1 MSVRVRIPTP
11 LRQATNGESEL
22 NSDAAT
28 VQGLIEELETRYPD
42 IRGRL
47 RDESGALRRFVNL
60 YVNGQDVRFL
70 TGLQTDLKSCDELS
84 IIPAVAGGTA

>member
-11 LRQATNGESEL
+11 LRVATEGAAEL
-22 NSDAAT
+22 QLDAAD
-28 VQGLIEELETRYPD
+28 VQGVIAELETRYPA

-60 YVNGQDVRFL
+60 YVNGEDVRFKK
-70 TGLQTDLKSCDELS
+70 GLDTSLNAGDELS
-84 IIPAVAGGTA
+84 IIPAVAGGR

>member
-11 LRQATNGESEL
+11 LRQATDGTAEVQM
-22 NSDAAT
+22 DAGDVAA
-28 VQGLIEELETRYPD
+28 VIAELESRYPA

-60 YVNGQDVRFL
+60 YVNGEDVRFKN
-70 TGLQTDLKSCDELS
+70 GLETSLSAGDELS
-84 IIPAVAGGTA
+84 IVPAVAGG